1 MWVIFSIFAAFIN
14 YKIADKKKHNE
25 FLWLLLGLWS
35 GLLSTIFLL
44 ISGFID
50 SKNEMEEID
59 CIELI

>member
-1 MWVIFSIFAAFIN
+1 MWIIFSIFAALIN
-14 YKIADKKKHNE
+14 YKIADKKKHNKI
-25 FLWLLLGLWS
+25 LWLLLGLWS

-50 SKNEMEEID
+50 SKNEMAEID